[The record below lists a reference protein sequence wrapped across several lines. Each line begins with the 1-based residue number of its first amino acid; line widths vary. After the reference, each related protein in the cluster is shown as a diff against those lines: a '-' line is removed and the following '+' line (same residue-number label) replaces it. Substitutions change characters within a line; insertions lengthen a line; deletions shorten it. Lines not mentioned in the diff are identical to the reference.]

1 MQNRRVVITRHGG
14 PEVLQLIKDNLPE
27 PTPGEVRVKI
37 LATGVAFADMLMR
50 LGLYR
55 PVPPLPF
62 SPGYDIVGEV
72 NGKLFVALTVT
83 GGYAE
88 YINLPES
95 ELVPAPPGL
104 DPAEVVSLVLNYV
117 TAYQLLHRAAT
128 VSPGAKV
135 LVRAAAG
142 GVGTAL
148 LQLGRIAGLEMYG
161 TASPRKHGI
170 VASFG
175 ATPLDYSAKLPE
187 VDLALDPIGGASWRR
202 SFQALRKGG
211 QLVVFGISSALGP
224 QGANRMKAV
233 GSFLLLGLLKA
244 IPDGKPKHF
253 YAITTIKK
261 EHPEWFREDMTTL
274 LEMLAAKQIAPVIAE
289 QLPLAEAARAHELL
303 QSGQTIGKLVLLPQ
317 D

>member
-1 MQNRRVVITRHGG
+1 
-14 PEVLQLIKDNLPE
+14 
-27 PTPGEVRVKI
+27 
-37 LATGVAFADMLMR
+37 
-50 LGLYR
+50 
-55 PVPPLPF
+55 
-62 SPGYDIVGEV
+62 
-72 NGKLFVALTVT
+72 
-83 GGYAE
+83 
-88 YINLPES
+88 
-95 ELVPAPPGL
+95 
-104 DPAEVVSLVLNYV
+104 
-117 TAYQLLHRAAT
+117 
-128 VSPGAKV
+128 
-135 LVRAAAG
+135 
-142 GVGTAL
+142 

-253 YAITTIKK
+253 YAITTMKK

-289 QLPLAEAARAHELL
+289 RLPLAEAARAHELL